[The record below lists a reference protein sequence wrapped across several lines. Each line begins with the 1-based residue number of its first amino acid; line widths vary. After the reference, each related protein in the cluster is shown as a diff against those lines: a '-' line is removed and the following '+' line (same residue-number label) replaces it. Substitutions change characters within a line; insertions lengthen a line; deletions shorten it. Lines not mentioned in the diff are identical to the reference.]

1 MGAKKYVYFFGK
13 GRADGSAAMKNL
25 LGGKGSNLAEMTNLG
40 IPVPPGFT
48 ISTEACVES
57 MRRKGTF
64 PPGMW
69 AQVEKLLRRLEQ
81 VMGLTFGDR
90 EAPLLV
96 SVRSGARVSMP
107 GMMDT
112 VLNLGLNDQAVE
124 GLARRSRN
132 PRFAYDSY
140 RRFIQMFSNVVLDIP
155 VKDFEAILEKRKR
168 DRGVELDT
176 DLSADD
182 LRLIVREY
190 KALVRG
196 RTGRD
201 FPQEPRQ
208 QLRLAVGAVFG
219 SWNNPR
225 AIKYREIHRLP
236 HTWGTAVNVQ
246 AMVFGNLGES
256 SGTGVAFT
264 RDPATG
270 KKHLYGEFLMNAQGE
285 DVVAGIRT
293 PQPVEQ
299 LRRMAPRAYRE
310 LDHLCRRLEKH
321 YRDMQDVEFTMQ
333 EGKLYL
339 LQTRTGKRTP
349 AAAVK
354 IAVDMQ
360 REGLIDKRLALLR
373 VDPHQ
378 IELLLHPMLDPT
390 AKRERVAHGLP
401 ASPGAAVGRAVFTA
415 EDAEAWA
422 GRGEKVILVRAETS
436 PEDVGGMHAAQG
448 IVTAR
453 GGMTSHAAVVA
464 RGMGKPC
471 IVGCGDITIAEEA
484 RRFVVKGRT
493 VREGDWITIEGSTG
507 DVMLGQLP
515 LVQSELSGDFALL
528 VRWADAYR
536 TIGIR
541 TNADTPADAAATMRF
556 GAEGI
561 GLCRTEHMFFEEARI
576 IAMREMIVADEAD
589 GRRKALAKLL
599 PMQRS
604 DFKAIFEEMKGLP
617 VTIRLFDPPLHEF
630 LPKTAHELDTLAAD
644 MGISLE
650 RLQRTV
656 QALQEFNPM
665 LGERGCRLAITFPEI
680 TEMQVRAIFEAACA
694 MVREKKKVFPEV
706 MVPLV
711 STVHEFR
718 HQRTI
723 IDRVA
728 IEVMREAGVKVRY
741 LVGTM
746 IEIPRACLVADQIA
760 AEADFFSFGTN
771 DLTQTTFGFSRDD
784 AGKFLARYLEEGIL
798 TEDPFISLDEEG
810 VGQLMAIGVKK
821 GRGVRKKLEIGI
833 CGEHGGDPRSV
844 AYCHRLGLDYVSC
857 SPYRVPVAKAAAA
870 HAALKEQVQVVV
882 VGEH

>member
-140 RRFIQMFSNVVLDIP
+140 RRFIQMFSNVVLDIS
-155 VKDFEAILEKRKR
+155 VKNFEAILEKRKR

-176 DLSADD
+176 DLTADD
-182 LRLIVREY
+182 LRLIVRDY
-190 KALVRG
+190 KALVRE
-196 RTGRD
+196 RTGRE

-310 LDHLCRRLEKH
+310 LDRICRRLEKH

-515 LVQSELSGDFALL
+515 LVQAELSGDFALL

-728 IEVMREAGVKVRY
+728 AEVMREAGVKVRY

-746 IEIPRACLVADQIA
+746 IEVPRACLVADQIA

>member
-176 DLSADD
+176 DLTADD
-182 LRLIVREY
+182 LRLIVRDY
-190 KALVRG
+190 KALVRE
-196 RTGRD
+196 RTGRE

-515 LVQSELSGDFALL
+515 LVQAELSGDFALL

-630 LPKTAHELDTLAAD
+630 LPKTAHELETLAAD
-644 MGISLE
+644 MGIPLE

-728 IEVMREAGVKVRY
+728 AEVMREAGVKVRY

>member
-1 MGAKKYVYFFGK
+1 
-13 GRADGSAAMKNL
+13 MKNL

-140 RRFIQMFSNVVLDIP
+140 RRFIQMFSNVVLDIS
-155 VKDFEAILEKRKR
+155 VKNFEAILEKRKR

-176 DLSADD
+176 DLTADD
-182 LRLIVREY
+182 LRLIVRDY
-190 KALVRG
+190 KALVRE
-196 RTGRD
+196 RTGRE

-515 LVQSELSGDFALL
+515 LVQAELSGDFALL

-630 LPKTAHELDTLAAD
+630 LPKTAHELETLAAD
-644 MGISLE
+644 MGIPLE

-728 IEVMREAGVKVRY
+728 AEVMREAGVKVRY